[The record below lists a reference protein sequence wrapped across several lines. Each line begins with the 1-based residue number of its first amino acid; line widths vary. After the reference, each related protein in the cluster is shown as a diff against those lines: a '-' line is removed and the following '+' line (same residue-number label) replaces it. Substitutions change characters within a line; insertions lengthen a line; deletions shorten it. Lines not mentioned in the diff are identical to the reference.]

1 MTHASLFSGI
11 GGFDLAAA
19 WAGWTNLFNCEIN
32 PFCRKVLTYHFPD
45 STSYEDITD
54 TDFTLW
60 RGRVDVLTGGFPCQP
75 FSVAGKRQ
83 GAADDRYL
91 WPQMLRAIREA
102 APRWVVG
109 ENVYGLAS
117 QSRGL
122 VFESVCADLEDAGY
136 EVLPFVIP
144 ACAVGAPHRRDRLW
158 IIAHRA
164 DAGIEDMPQGA
175 DQADADRV
183 AADAHGDRFGQR
195 EDQQELLAQ
204 CSGAADAGSCRQAHD
219 VADTARVLLQGFEQR
234 PRTQQSWRGAGREI
248 VGFDRFPTQS
258 PLCGGDDGIPYRLDA
273 DAVLATV
280 RGRDHFAV
288 WRRES
293 IKAYGNAIV
302 PQVAYRLFSVIDEIE
317 QNCKRRNTNML

>member
-11 GGFDLAAA
+11 GGFDLAAE
-19 WAGWTNLFNCEIN
+19 WAGWANAFNCEIN
-32 PFCRKVLTYHFPD
+32 AFCRRILAYQFPNAV
-45 STSYEDITD
+45 SYEDITA
-54 TDFTLW
+54 TDFTIW

-75 FSVAGKRQ
+75 FSVAGKRR

-91 WPQMLRAIREA
+91 WPHMLRAIRET

-109 ENVYGLAS
+109 ENVYGLVT

-122 VFESVCADLEDAGY
+122 VFERVCADLEDAGY
-136 EVLPFVIP
+136 EVGTVVIP
-144 ACAVGAPHRRDRLW
+144 ACAVDAPHRRDRLW

-164 DAGIEDMPQGA
+164 DAGLEDMPQGA

-204 CSGAADAGSCRQAHD
+204 CSGAADTGSCRQTGT
-219 VADTARVLLQGFEQR
+219 TAYPAGILLQGCSNGSGA
-234 PRTQQSWRGAGREI
+234 QQSGRGTRGSQPTRGDWRS
-248 VGFDRFPTQS
+248 FPTQS
-258 PLCGGDDGIPYRLDA
+258 PLCRRDDGLPCRLDA

-302 PQVAYRLFSVIDEIE
+302 PQVAYRIFVTINDYE
-317 QNCKRRNTNML
+317 NRTC